1 MGNLVYIEVSMNEKR
16 NQYWGALMSMRKEYE
31 TDVGDNK
38 GMTGPTMQY
47 WTEELYGFKIGMDW
61 SGNYTQHYDIV
72 DPKKFLLFQI
82 KYMK

>member
-1 MGNLVYIEVSMNEKR
+1 LVYIEVSMNEKR

-47 WTEELYGFKIGMDW
+47 WTEERYGFKIGMDW

>member
-1 MGNLVYIEVSMNEKR
+1 MGNLVYIEVSMNDKR
-16 NQYWGALMSMRKEYE
+16 NQYWGALISMRKEYE
-31 TDVGDNK
+31 NEVGNNT

-47 WTEELYGFKIGMDW
+47 WAEGRYGFKIGTDG
-61 SGNYTQHYDIV
+61 SGNYTQYYDIV